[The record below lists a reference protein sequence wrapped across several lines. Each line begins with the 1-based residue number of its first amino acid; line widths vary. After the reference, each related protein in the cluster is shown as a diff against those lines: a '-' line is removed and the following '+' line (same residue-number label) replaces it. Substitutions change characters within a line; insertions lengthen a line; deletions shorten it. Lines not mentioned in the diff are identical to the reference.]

1 MKANELML
9 GDIIT
14 FKDSVQADE
23 IPIPVKVVALGYQH
37 HGEENEALVL
47 IGDNDT
53 CDIVTIDEEFVGY
66 PLTPEILEKN
76 GFSLDEY
83 GEWYECEVSVKE
95 RNYWVNVAFRND
107 SVSVY
112 DLDILT
118 GGRSSICIH
127 KNYVHELQHALRLCQ
142 IEKEIE
148 L

>member
-1 MKANELML
+1 MKSNELMI
-9 GDIIT
+9 GDWVKLSKGNWSENRLVGLTDIEMIAE
-14 FKDSVQADE
+14 SVYLAE
-23 IPIPVKVVALGYQH
+23 PIP
-37 HGEENEALVL
+37 
-47 IGDNDT
+47 
-53 CDIVTIDEEFVGY
+53 
-66 PLTPEILEKN
+66 LTEEILEKN

-83 GEWYECEVSVKE
+83 GEWYEREVSVKE

-107 SVSVY
+107 GVSVY

-127 KNYVHELQHALRLCQ
+127 KNYVHELQHALRLCG

>member
-1 MKANELML
+1 MNAKDLMI
-9 GDIIT
+9 GDWVKLSKGNWSENRQVGLIDIEMIAE
-14 FKDSVQADE
+14 SVYLAE
-23 IPIPVKVVALGYQH
+23 PIP
-37 HGEENEALVL
+37 
-47 IGDNDT
+47 
-53 CDIVTIDEEFVGY
+53 
-66 PLTPEILEKN
+66 LTQEILEKN

-83 GEWYECEVSVKE
+83 GEWYEREVSVKE